1 MKVVP
6 CLLVSLAIALVA
18 TATAQ
23 DIDVPLERYRK
34 AMSLGEV
41 GTVRGRAF
49 AERRKPSAS
58 DLPLAGTVVALLPR
72 SDAWLVRLQAIK
84 RGARD
89 SIETYRDAAIAVRRS
104 REAYEK
110 SLWEAGAG
118 DLPQTTVVDTEGVF
132 TLDNVP
138 AGAWILL
145 ASRSTYVNKT
155 PPPRPATS
163 PPPVR
168 PPSPFL
174 APDKLAGYHVVTYW
188 FREITVVP
196 GATEAFELTDRNA
209 WLTGVQEDR
218 EKPRLPDRPYEPPR

>member
-1 MKVVP
+1 MA
-6 CLLVSLAIALVA
+6 LAA
-18 TATAQ
+18 TALAQ
-23 DIDVPLERYRK
+23 AVDVPLEPYRK

-89 SIETYRDAAIAVRRS
+89 SVETYRDAAPAVRRS

-118 DLPQTTVVDTEGVF
+118 DLPQTATVDTEGVF

-155 PPPRPATS
+155 PPVRPPAPGT
-163 PPPVR
+163 PPPQVK

-188 FREITVVP
+188 FRELTVAP
-196 GATEAFELTDRNA
+196 GATEALELTDRNA

-218 EKPRLPDRPYEPPR
+218 DKPRLPDRPYEPRR